1 VRVLLDEQLPRHLAR
16 DLTGHQ
22 VRTVQQEGW
31 AGLTNGEL
39 LQRAADSAF
48 DVFVTAD
55 QNLEFQQ
62 NLTRARLGVVVLV
75 APSVNGR
82 HLLRGKRTASFAHPR
97 VHVRSIRPGRL
108 GPDAVA
114 GGGPLEFAQTVASP
128 TDVQHVTAMQ

>member
-22 VRTVQQEGW
+22 VHTVQQEGW
-31 AGLTNGEL
+31 AGLKNGEL
-39 LQRAADSAF
+39 LQRAADSGF

-75 APSVNGR
+75 APS
-82 HLLRGKRTASFAHPR
+82 TALEDLCPLVAATLAAIAR
-97 VHVRSIRPGRL
+97 VRPGQVIR
-108 GPDAVA
+108 VA
-114 GGGPLEFAQTVASP
+114 I
-128 TDVQHVTAMQ
+128 